1 MFCFLFVVF
10 VFFFFKQKTAYE
22 MRISDWSSDVCSSDL
37 SRRDEIGEMAKAVQ
51 VFKVNAVEMKRLEA
65 EQVAQK
71 QRAEAERRSA
81 LNQMAD
87 AFETSVRGI
96 VDTLSA
102 ASTELQVTAQSMS
115 GTADETAQRS
125 NAAAA
130 ASEQASAGV
139 HTVAAAAEELSA
151 R

>member
-1 MFCFLFVVF
+1 
-10 VFFFFKQKTAYE
+10 
-22 MRISDWSSDVCSSDL
+22 
-37 SRRDEIGEMAKAVQ
+37 MAKAVQ
-51 VFKVNAVEMKRLEA
+51 VFKVNAIEMKRLEA

-130 ASEQASAGV
+130 ASEQASDRKSTRLNSS
-139 HTVAAAAEELSA
+139 H
-151 R
+151 